1 MAAILVLTIML
12 GPPVAGPAKAAD
24 PAPLTDF
31 MQAPPAFKAA
41 ENDRPE
47 PRQVRRPAARRLD
60 PSACAELCR
69 LFERMWS
76 LEKRAPEAPVP
87 TS

>member
-1 MAAILVLTIML
+1 MRMAAILVLTIML
-12 GPPVAGPAKAAD
+12 GLPQANATD
-24 PAPLTDF
+24 PATPIDLT
-31 MQAPPAFKAA
+31 QPTPAIKAA
-41 ENDRPE
+41 ESNQPE
-47 PRQVRRPAARRLD
+47 QPRRPAAPRLD

-76 LEKRAPEAPVP
+76 LEKRIPEAPVP